1 MAWLGTALVADTLE
15 AAIGRVVLV
24 SLPPRGARGGGPRG
38 LSHKILEGPHARRRL
53 ELEERARLAGML
65 GRFLAV
71 ARTPTLENALGAADA
86 AETLVA
92 TARSVRTIRSVLAS
106 GFGGGSA
113 GG

>member
-1 MAWLGTALVADTLE
+1 MARLGTALVADTLE

-53 ELEERARLAGML
+53 ELEERARWAGML